1 VDNKKFRQ
9 RSSGNKNFRQL
20 QIHKLYLFIKVFI
33 QHIHGGGFM
42 ELDINEQDPEDMDL
56 TDVVLE
62 YDDIV
67 SAISVLE
74 KRREKLR
81 THILNTFTEKEIDVL
96 RVGDVELRRQ
106 KVEWK
111 LWRINRLKPYLM
123 KKDLWDIVESVD
135 RKNLTKLIE
144 KGTLTE
150 EELQGTYDVE
160 TRYSLRVKRV

>member
-1 VDNKKFRQ
+1 
-9 RSSGNKNFRQL
+9 
-20 QIHKLYLFIKVFI
+20 
-33 QHIHGGGFM
+33 M

-56 TDVVLE
+56 TDVVFE

-74 KRREKLR
+74 KRREELR
-81 THILNTFTEKEIDVL
+81 THILNTLTQKGIDIL
-96 RVGDVELRRQ
+96 RVGNVELRKQ
-106 KVEWK
+106 EVDWK

-135 RKNLTKLIE
+135 RKTLSRLIE
-144 KGTLTE
+144 KGILTE

-160 TRYSLRVKRV
+160 TRYSLHVKRV

>member
-1 VDNKKFRQ
+1 
-9 RSSGNKNFRQL
+9 
-20 QIHKLYLFIKVFI
+20 
-33 QHIHGGGFM
+33 M

-74 KRREKLR
+74 KRRDELR
-81 THILNTFTEKEIDVL
+81 TRILNTLTEKDIDLL
-96 RVGDVELRRQ
+96 RIGDVELRRQ

-111 LWRINRLKPYLM
+111 LWRINKLKAYLM
-123 KKDLWDIVESVD
+123 KKDLWDVVESVD
-135 RKNLTKLIE
+135 RKTLSKLIE
-144 KGTLTE
+144 KGILTE

-160 TRYSLRVKRV
+160 TRYSLHVKRA

>member
-1 VDNKKFRQ
+1 
-9 RSSGNKNFRQL
+9 
-20 QIHKLYLFIKVFI
+20 
-33 QHIHGGGFM
+33 M

-67 SAISVLE
+67 SAISILE
-74 KRREKLR
+74 KRREELR
-81 THILNTFTEKEIDVL
+81 THILSTLTEKDLDLL

-135 RKNLTKLIE
+135 RKTLSRLIE
-144 KGTLTE
+144 KGILTE

-160 TRYSLRVKRV
+160 TRYSLHVKRA

>member
-1 VDNKKFRQ
+1 
-9 RSSGNKNFRQL
+9 
-20 QIHKLYLFIKVFI
+20 
-33 QHIHGGGFM
+33 M

-74 KRREKLR
+74 KRREELR
-81 THILNTFTEKEIDVL
+81 TRILNTLTEKDIDVL

-135 RKNLTKLIE
+135 RKTLSRLIE
-144 KGTLTE
+144 KGILTE

-160 TRYSLRVKRV
+160 TRYSLHLKRA